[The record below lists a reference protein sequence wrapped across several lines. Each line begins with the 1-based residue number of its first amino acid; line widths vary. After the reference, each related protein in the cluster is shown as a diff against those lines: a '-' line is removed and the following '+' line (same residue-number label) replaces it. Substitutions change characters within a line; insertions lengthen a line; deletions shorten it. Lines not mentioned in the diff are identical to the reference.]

1 MNNENIFQ
9 ALGIFLD
16 AMRPFLVSVLQN
28 HFPGEPWEGVF
39 FQRLTAQKQ
48 DQWNQAQRQGVEP
61 MLRIDYHNL
70 TFLASKFRDELAE
83 ELGNDKSKTFIF
95 ESTMSELRD
104 ARNKCQHFTPLTED
118 EKDRA
123 FSNMKHVANMLGMA
137 DLRQEIERLQNKRTF
152 APAAVAPIAVTTV
165 TSTPVDTSI
174 VDDGSPLPSW
184 FRNCLPHY
192 DIRSGVLDESVF
204 AANLNEVALGTGPEV
219 YNNPTSFF
227 AKTYVTAGLRDIA
240 NRVVRALNGEETENR
255 VISLQT
261 GFGGGKTHTLISIYH
276 IVKSGARLLES
287 ESCKHILQEG
297 VTPNFENA
305 KVAVFTNNTTDVSQG
320 RQTIEGFTIYTLW
333 GELAY
338 QLGGKE
344 AYEKIK
350 QNDIDR
356 TAPTSAILKPIIQ
369 NAGTSLILIDE
380 LADYCVKATSKKVG
394 DGNLFSQTNSF
405 MQTLTEVVSS
415 VPKCVLIATL
425 PASATEV
432 ADSQIGQT
440 VLDSLQTRIVRIGS
454 SVKPVDDEEIFEVVR
469 RRLFE
474 QINETSV
481 VDLVAKRYK
490 DMFHNRYRDLPE
502 YCDKM
507 EYANKIKKSYP
518 FHPELIE
525 MFRQRWGSD
534 PRFQRTRGVLRLLAS
549 IVQDLWRRRESLTGS
564 QALIHTSDVNLE
576 NLGSLTGTITNLM
589 GSNWETV
596 MLADVYGTSSN
607 ARKIDEADPTSNIG
621 QYHLTQGIATTL
633 LMASVGAKQ
642 NKGLDI
648 KQLKLCVLR
657 PKAFNHNDIDGAL
670 NKLEQVAHYLYST
683 KVGGATY
690 WFESKA
696 NINILIAQA
705 KSEVK
710 KEDVEAE
717 IIKRLKNSASFIHE
731 INVLV
736 CPTGDV
742 PEQKQLT
749 LVILPPSIA
758 MPTGGTPSHCLT
770 TAVKEIALKRGNSDR
785 VMRNTIF
792 YLACSEAGRGALSD
806 KLKDYL
812 ACTKIIAEYSG
823 RLERD
828 QNTEVQNR
836 KREYEHGVDE
846 ALIRAYNIAIKYSAK
861 DGIESYEM
869 KNYAGDFSSQIRMN
883 LMTEIMEEEWVIKA
897 IGRNLLDRINMLP
910 EVNRPIAVKELYET
924 FLRFDDKPMITG
936 PSAIAETVNRYCV
949 NGVFNVAFGAPGR
962 WTRITQ
968 GENVP
973 FLDVT
978 SEDYWLVDPS
988 VVIEPSGATG
998 TGTGTGSGAGTGFGA
1013 TGGSGS
1019 GETGGGEPT
1028 GGTPPETKTYQKVV
1042 ISGQVPLENYAQ
1054 LFTSFV
1060 QTLRNNNLKIEVK
1073 FTAKTTGANPL
1084 TENSA
1089 TVKSVKESASQ
1100 LGLEFDVEE

>member
-1 MNNENIFQ
+1 MNNDNIFK

-16 AMRPFLVSVLQN
+16 AMRPFLVSVLQK
-28 HFPGEPWEGVF
+28 HFPGQSWENVF
-39 FQRLTAQKQ
+39 YMRLSQQKQ
-48 DQWNQAQRQGVEP
+48 EQWNQARRQGVDP
-61 MLRIDYHNL
+61 VLRVDYHNL
-70 TFLASKFRDELAE
+70 TFLANKFRDELAV
-83 ELGNDKSKTFIF
+83 ELGNDRSKTYTF
-95 ESTMSELRD
+95 ESTMGELRD
-104 ARNKCQHFTPLTED
+104 ARNKCQHFTPLTD
-118 EKDRA
+118 FEKERS
-123 FSNMKHVANMLGMA
+123 FSNMKLIAIMLSMPE
-137 DLRQEIERLQNKRTF
+137 LRQEIERLENKPTS
-152 APAAVAPIAVTTV
+152 APTASSSTSSPAAASSTSSVSTT
-165 TSTPVDTSI
+165 TN
-174 VDDGSPLPSW
+174 DDGAYLTSW
-184 FRNCLPHY
+184 FRNCMPHY
-192 DIRSGVLDESVF
+192 DIRSGNLDESVF
-204 AANLNEVALGTGPEV
+204 AANLNEVALGTGPED
-219 YNNPTSFF
+219 YNNPISFF

-287 ESCKHILQEG
+287 ENCKHILQEG
-297 VTPNFENA
+297 VTPQFENA

-320 RQTIEGFTIYTLW
+320 RQTPEGFTIYTLW

-338 QLGGKE
+338 QLGGVD
-344 AYEKIK
+344 AYNKVK

-356 TAPTSAILKPIIQ
+356 TAPTSTIFKPIVQ
-369 NAGTSLILIDE
+369 NADTSLILIDE

-394 DGNLFSQTNSF
+394 EGTLFSQTNSF
-405 MQTLTEVVSS
+405 IQTLTETIAA
-415 VPKCVLIATL
+415 VPKSVLIATL

-440 VLDSLQTRIVRIGS
+440 VLDSLQNRIVRIGS
-454 SVKPVDDEEIFEVVR
+454 SVKPVDKEEVFEVVR

-474 QINETSV
+474 QINDTSI

-507 EYANKIKKSYP
+507 EYTNKIKKSYP

-549 IVQDLWRRRESLTGS
+549 IVQDLWRRKESLTGS

-607 ARKIDEADPTSNIG
+607 ARKIDDADPSSNIG
-621 QYHLTQGIATTL
+621 MYNLTQGIATTL

-670 NKLEQVAHYLYST
+670 NKLEQVAHYLYSS

-710 KEDVEAE
+710 KEDVDAE
-717 IIKRLKNSASFIHE
+717 IIKRLKNSASYIRD

-742 PEQKQLT
+742 PEQRHLT
-749 LVILPPSIA
+749 LVILPPNLA
-758 MPTGGTPSHCLT
+758 MATGGNPSGGLVNV
-770 TAVKEIALKRGNSDR
+770 VKEIALKRGNSDR
-785 VMRNTIF
+785 VMRNTIL

-812 ACTKIIAEYSG
+812 ACSKIIAEYSG

-836 KREYEHGVDE
+836 KREYERGVDE
-846 ALIRAYNIAIKYSAK
+846 SLIRAYNNVIKYSAK
-861 DGIESYEM
+861 DGIESYEL
-869 KNYAGDFSSQIRMN
+869 KNYAADFSTQICTNM
-883 LMTEIMEEEWVIKA
+883 MTEIMEEEWVIKSV
-897 IGRNLLDRINMLP
+897 GRNLLERINMLP
-910 EVNRPIAVKELYET
+910 EEGRPIQVKDLYET
-924 FLRFDDKPMITG
+924 FLRFDDKPMIIGTT
-936 PSAIAETVNRYCV
+936 AITETVNRYCK

-962 WTRITQ
+962 WSRIIQ
-968 GENVP
+968 GDTVP

-978 SEDYWLVDPS
+978 SDDYWLVDLS
-988 VVIEPSGATG
+988 VVPENPSGTQP
-998 TGTGTGSGAGTGFGA
+998 GTGTGSSTGSGAGNTGTEG
-1013 TGGSGS
+1013 TSG
-1019 GETGGGEPT
+1019 TGGGNQPKPKEY
-1028 GGTPPETKTYQKVV
+1028 KKVT
-1042 ISGQVPLENYAQ
+1042 ISGQIPLENYAQ

-1060 QTLRNNNLKIEVK
+1060 QTLRRNNLKIEIK
-1073 FTAKTTGANPL
+1073 FTAKTNEANPL

-1089 TVKSVKESASQ
+1089 TVRSVKESASQ
-1100 LGLEFDVEE
+1100 LGLAFEAEE

>member
-16 AMRPFLVSVLQN
+16 AMRPFLVNVLTN

-39 FQRLTAQKQ
+39 FSRLTASKQ
-48 DQWNQAQRQGVEP
+48 EQWNQAARQGVES

-70 TFLASKFRDELAE
+70 TFLASKFRDELGE
-83 ELGNDKSKTFIF
+83 ELGNDRSKTYTF
-95 ESTMSELRD
+95 ENVMSELKE
-104 ARNKCQHFTPLTED
+104 ARNKCQHFTPLTDD
-118 EKDRA
+118 EKERA
-123 FSNMKHVANMLGMA
+123 FSNMKLIANMLGMA
-137 DLRQEIERLQNKRTF
+137 ELRQEIDRLQKKHTVT
-152 APAAVAPIAVTTV
+152 PAAVAPIQVTTV
-165 TSTPVDTSI
+165 TSTPANTDI
-174 VDDGSPLPSW
+174 IDDGSPLQSW

-227 AKTYVTAGLRDIA
+227 AKTYITAGLRDIA

-276 IVKSGARLLES
+276 IVKSGARLLQS
-287 ESCKHILQEG
+287 ESCKHILQKG
-297 VTPNFENA
+297 VTPNFEGA

-320 RQTIEGFTIYTLW
+320 RQTTEGFTIYTLW

-338 QLGGKE
+338 QLGGVE
-344 AYEKIK
+344 AYEKVK
-350 QNDIDR
+350 QNDIER
-356 TAPTSAILKPIIQ
+356 TAPTSAIFKPIIE
-369 NAGTSLILIDE
+369 NAGTFLILIDE

-394 DGNLFSQTNSF
+394 AGNLFSQTNSF
-405 MQTLTEVVSS
+405 MQTLTEVVSA

-440 VLDSLQTRIVRIGS
+440 VLDSLHTRIVRIGS

-474 QINETSV
+474 QINDV
-481 VDLVAKRYK
+481 NVIDLVAKRYK
-490 DMFHNRYRDLPE
+490 EMFHNRYRDLPD

-534 PRFQRTRGVLRLLAS
+534 SRFQRTRGVLRLLAS
-549 IVQDLWRRRESLTGS
+549 IVQDLWKRRDSLVGS
-564 QALIHTSDVNLE
+564 QTLIHTSDVNLE

-596 MLADVYGTSSN
+596 MLADVYGSSSN
-607 ARKIDEADPTSNIG
+607 ARKIDDADPTSNIG

-648 KQLKLCVLR
+648 KQIKLCVLR
-657 PKAFNHNDIDGAL
+657 PKSFNHNDVDGAL

-705 KSEVK
+705 KAEIK
-710 KEDVEAE
+710 TEDVEAE
-717 IIKRLKNSASFIHE
+717 IVKKLKNSASFVHE
-731 INVLV
+731 LNVLV
-736 CPTGDV
+736 CPMGDI

-749 LVILPPSIA
+749 LVILHPSLA
-758 MPTGGTPSHCLT
+758 MPTGGTPSFSLRE
-770 TAVKEIALKRGNSDR
+770 AVKNIATKRGNSDR

-806 KLKDYL
+806 KLKDFL
-812 ACTKIIAEYSG
+812 ACEKILTEYSG
-823 RLERD
+823 RLEKD

-836 KREYEHGVDE
+836 KREYEKGVDE
-846 ALIRAYNIAIKYSAK
+846 ALIRAYNVAIKFSAK
-861 DGIESYEM
+861 EGINSYEL
-869 KNYAGDFSSQIRMN
+869 KNYASDFSSQIRQN
-883 LMTEIMEEEWVIKA
+883 LMSEIQEEEWVIKS

-910 EVNRPIAVKELYET
+910 EPGKNIQVKDLYET
-924 FLRFDDKPMITG
+924 FLRFDDKPMIIG
-936 PSAIAETVNRYCV
+936 PSAVIETVNRYCS
-949 NGVFNVAFGAPGR
+949 NGVFNVAFGAPGK
-962 WTRITQ
+962 WSRIIQNDT
-968 GENVP
+968 VP

-978 SEDYWLVDPS
+978 NEDYWLVDTS
-988 VVIEPSGATG
+988 VVPEPSGTSSGTETSNGSG
-998 TGTGTGSGAGTGFGA
+998 TGTGNNTNSNGSTSTGSSN
-1013 TGGSGS
+1013 GSTS
-1019 GETGGGEPT
+1019 TTES
-1028 GGTPPETKTYQKVV
+1028 KTYQSVT
-1042 ISGQVPLENYAQ
+1042 ISGQIPLENYAQ
-1054 LFTSFV
+1054 LFASFV
-1060 QTLRNNNLKIEVK
+1060 QTLKNNNLKIEIK
-1073 FTAKTTGANPL
+1073 FTANTTGANPL
-1084 TENSA
+1084 SENSA

-1100 LGLEFDVEE
+1100 LGLTFEAEE